1 MRQLRTR
8 TGVCAVASD
17 AKGASASPTPSLPA
31 GLRAVPGLA
40 SLPVVFAALTF
51 FPRVGPWGFLRLC
64 RSLRAVTRVRFAASR
79 PCARPRFRPCA
90 LAPSALPPGGWV
102 GVPSCPCRPLPAGA
116 SAAPAAGG
124 WWLPLVAGVL
134 VGVRRGRL
142 VSGFVSVSGGFSWFR
157 PAAFRSVVASAGR
170 FGAGRWCL
178 PLAGAGVRSVV
189 FGRCG
194 RRGFR
199 VVGCRV
205 GFCGGLVVVG
215 RLPARRPAVSR
226 CRWPCVWRLGAGRLP
241 AVAGAGRSRCPACG
255 RWLGAGVVSAG
266 FVAAA
271 LPPLPVLVASVSGC
285 RSRWLVRG
293 SRRALAVRCG
303 SPALAALLCRR
314 ARAFGLPPLRV
325 SARLVLLPVARVTPP
340 SPLSLRF
347 GGPPALSAPP
357 SLPGLPLPVL
367 PRGGRSSS
375 PARRPG
381 PAFSF
386 KQGRLF

>member
-1 MRQLRTR
+1 MLQGVGFANAKNLAIPSARRERQAHPHRCPGMLSR
-8 TGVCAVASD
+8 SPSP
-17 AKGASASPTPSLPA
+17 SA
-31 GLRAVPGLA
+31 
-40 SLPVVFAALTF
+40 
-51 FPRVGPWGFLRLC
+51 
-64 RSLRAVTRVRFAASR
+64 RVRFAAQAR
-79 PCARPRFRPCA
+79 PC
-90 LAPSALPPGGWV
+90 PGRRGRASLVAV
-102 GVPSCPCRPLPAGA
+102 GVAAGVWPCRSVA
-116 SAAPAAGG
+116 
-124 WWLPLVAGVL
+124 LVGFL
-134 VGVRRGRL
+134 GFSGCVGVRCGWFL
-142 VSGFVSVSGGFSWFR
+142 VAVVSVSGGFSWFR
-157 PAAFRSVVASAGR
+157 PAAVGSVVASAGR

-205 GFCGGLVVVG
+205 GVCGGLVVVG
-215 RLPARRPAVSR
+215 RLSGGCPAVSGCGWAGLR
-226 CRWPCVWRLGAGRLP
+226 RLGAGRLP

-255 RWLGAGVVSAG
+255 RWLGAGVAV
-266 FVAAA
+266 A

-293 SRRALAVRCG
+293 CRRVLVVRCG

-325 SARLVLLPVARVTPP
+325 SARLVLLPVARVVPP

-367 PRGGRSSS
+367 PRGGRSHS
-375 PARRPG
+375 PAHRPG
-381 PAFSF
+381 PAVSLR
-386 KQGRLF
+386 QGRLF

>member
-1 MRQLRTR
+1 MLQGVGFANAQPPCWTSRRPWLGIPAGRVRCAHVFPPRRALGLFALVPFAAGGHKGSLRR
-8 TGVCAVASD
+8 FAPLRPS
-17 AKGASASPTPSLPA
+17 SLPA
-31 GLRAVPGLA
+31 L
-40 SLPVVFAALTF
+40 
-51 FPRVGPWGFLRLC
+51 
-64 RSLRAVTRVRFAASR
+64 
-79 PCARPRFRPCA
+79 CARPLGPSAWGVGWGSFLSLSPAPGGRFRR
-90 LAPSALPPGGWV
+90 SGG
-102 GVPSCPCRPLPAGA
+102 
-116 SAAPAAGG
+116 GG

-142 VSGFVSVSGGFSWFR
+142 VSGFVSVSGGFSWCG
-157 PAAFRSVVASAGR
+157 ASVGSVVASAGR
-170 FGAGRWCL
+170 FGTGRWCL
-178 PLAGAGVRSVV
+178 PLAGAGVCSVV

-199 VVGCRV
+199 VVGCRIGV
-205 GFCGGLVVVG
+205 CGGLVVVG
-215 RLPARRPAVSR
+215 RLSGGCPAVSR
-226 CRWPCVWRLGAGRLP
+226 CRWAGLRRLGAGRLP

-255 RWLGAGVVSAG
+255 RWLGAGVAV
-266 FVAAA
+266 A

-314 ARAFGLPPLRV
+314 ARAFGLPPFRAGR
-325 SARLVLLPVARVTPP
+325 SGRLVLLPAVRVA
-340 SPLSLRF
+340 PLSQRF

-367 PRGGRSSS
+367 PRGGRSHS

-381 PAFSF
+381 PAVSVR
-386 KQGRLF
+386 QGRLF